1 MSCTVTG
8 IGLAGFGT
16 VGSGVWKILKENGG
30 LITSRTQDTVQL
42 EIRKIAVRDLSKA
55 RDADAPADLF
65 TTNLLDVVNDPA
77 VDVVVEL
84 IGGTDAA
91 YDLVEAALKA
101 GKPVVTGNKALL
113 AERGGPLFAL
123 SKEHNAPIY
132 FEAAAAG
139 GIPLIK
145 AVQESPVGNRV

>member
-1 MSCTVTG
+1 MLQG
-8 IGLAGFGT
+8 
-16 VGSGVWKILKENGG
+16 NGA

-55 RDADAPADLF
+55 RDGDAPADLF

-91 YDLVEAALKA
+91 YDLVEAALKT

-123 SKEHNAPIY
+123 SKEHNAPIH
-132 FEAAAAG
+132 FEAAVAG
-139 GIPLIK
+139 GIPIIK
-145 AVQESPVGNRV
+145 AVQESLVGNRIESIAGIINGDF

>member
-1 MSCTVTG
+1 MLQG
-8 IGLAGFGT
+8 
-16 VGSGVWKILKENGG
+16 NGG

-55 RDADAPADLF
+55 RDGDAPADLF
-65 TTNLLDVVNDPA
+65 TTNLLDVVNDDA

-113 AERGGPLFAL
+113 AERGGPLFGGWRVRLDRACAGQR
-123 SKEHNAPIY
+123 SERSDESER
-132 FEAAAAG
+132 EAQRS
-139 GIPLIK
+139 
-145 AVQESPVGNRV
+145 AV